1 MDMVPLLHALRLDAY
16 PFASLNGI
24 WNRGLNAFDYATLQ
38 RFWHEDV
45 GGDDLG
51 ALPADINEGFRFM
64 CCAQFIVARERLVA
78 RPRATYRRF
87 LAALRDTSLT
97 NARSSRCM
105 EWSWHVIFGQPWRDT
120 EPDEVR
126 LCGEA
131 GGACFHR
138 LSKMRYPNSPDDAQ
152 KDEQQWTRR
161 ERARGQV
168 GGGDAHAHR

>member
-1 MDMVPLLHALRLDAY
+1 MPPPLPCDPASLIRIDDLDDLAQIAFRGMESLNRLQSELFACAYKSSENMLVCAPTAAGKTNVAMLALLHALRLNAY

-87 LAALRDTSLT
+87 LAALRD
-97 NARSSRCM
+97 
-105 EWSWHVIFGQPWRDT
+105 
-120 EPDEVR
+120 
-126 LCGEA
+126 
-131 GGACFHR
+131 
-138 LSKMRYPNSPDDAQ
+138 MRALLKSGFAP
-152 KDEQQWTRR
+152 
-161 ERARGQV
+161 
-168 GGGDAHAHR
+168 